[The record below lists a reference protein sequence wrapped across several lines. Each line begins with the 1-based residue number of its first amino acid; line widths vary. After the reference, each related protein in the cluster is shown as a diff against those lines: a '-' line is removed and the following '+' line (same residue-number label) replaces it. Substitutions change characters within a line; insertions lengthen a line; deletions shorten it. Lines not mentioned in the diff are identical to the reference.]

1 IRRMPS
7 YTSETA
13 STTSPTPLSIHL
25 EPEQRHLS
33 LNATFA
39 IPNTEF
45 QSVKDEEPSRVSS
58 EGARLTEQSNVQ
70 TAYLSISSRSTSE
83 YPLQTS
89 AIDFICVCEAKTP
102 LDTGGSS
109 VENGHHPPAE
119 HCYESTV
126 SDDKALASMIATH
139 FRATTA
145 FKNACRPTV
154 KPQVPMTGLKDITS
168 TPQLVYCITLLL
180 NNSESALHG
189 ESVKRPVDL
198 SKKEGRWLQGAK
210 EDPEIQKYLC
220 SLTSMMVRAFVDARS
235 QCPDLTAEIVLL
247 GPVLHRDD
255 YHTLLSHFIKTL
267 NHVRWQNIE
276 YLRGMIHLVQSAS
289 PGVLADSHVD
299 KILTAIRV
307 HLEITTKDN
316 HHLIFAATK
325 ILGVMASGIVKDLD
339 RQRDHRPLLD
349 VLHATSCKDRS
360 LEFQVECARQACLYL
375 SADETPLRRVLCSA
389 HLATTDVPMIDE
401 VSTLDVQTAIATVEL
416 LRHAS
421 SASAIDVDVVI
432 TEVDRARAGVIAGSD
447 AEVVKEAG
455 QIRQKEAW
463 YPALQ
468 AAETLVHHGRLVE
481 FSQLVCDTSCCYDLN
496 FQRGVCQI
504 IGEIAIDPLWTVA
517 TRRGAIDC
525 LLGLYRLHGADIDFD
540 TGHNIRPSIVAILR
554 HISSMKQSDIK
565 KYASTLLSDLPGR
578 DSCNLQLFHPWM
590 TRLPLPPSYRLL
602 RRAQAIPQE
611 ESQLKYLRNVRLQE
625 CLQPLY
631 VTLQATT
638 SCGASRDTPC
648 SLITTMQGFLESN
661 RLVYLLLGESGSGK
675 TSSCRRLER
684 ELWNDYNNG
693 GMIPVYIDLSYI
705 DTPEHNLI
713 ETQLHTHG
721 FSDDEI
727 QQLLQHRQFVIIC
740 DGYDVRRLTTNLY
753 KTNQLGR
760 WDVKMIINCRS
771 TFLPSDYQGRFRP
784 HGSSHYF
791 DKSADLYEES
801 TIASLSE
808 SDIKE
813 FIQQYVRDLPAQEP
827 LGRLH
832 LSIADDYWN
841 ALAAI
846 PNMVNVVENPF
857 LLTLALKN
865 LPSLSHDS
873 LDPARRETTRDQLY
887 NNFVNS
893 WIDAN
898 KKRLDSTILSQESSY
913 AYELLCDS
921 DFRWCARDFL
931 KRFATAMRK
940 HQKNRLVVKY
950 TEREDKNSWKAE
962 FLGRVIEATLLR
974 EASPLT
980 KTGNQH
986 RFLYDSLF
994 VFFRFL
1000 AAYDPFEDEDSS
1012 NDSDDDDSFDGQ
1024 DGFHDD
1030 GDLTDG
1036 NAGSNG
1042 GSDGSADDNNRST
1055 GDSDRSSGG
1064 SDGPT
1069 GGNDGSTGGN
1079 DGPTGGNAGST
1090 GGNDSS
1096 TSGGDGPAG
1105 GGDGPTGGN
1114 DDPTGGRVDF
1124 GDSRGGT
1131 RNGSSSGGGKDAPEE
1146 DKAGSHRSKDVSRS
1160 KKKRRSNKPPLS
1172 TSSDLFSDVN
1182 YLDDLEVL
1190 ELLVERAKADLRMR
1204 RCLFTV
1210 IEQSKLS
1217 TAPSLA
1223 AANSITILFKAGER
1237 FLNIDLSDVRIPSN
1251 YILREALEFIE
1262 TDLVTMLCRLGIPTL
1277 KHSTTTIMTALA
1289 DVNFDP
1295 TTHGPITPLPTL
1307 VVLESQQQ
1315 IGSGDTSKMTAL
1327 ADVNFDLTTHG
1338 SITPPPTVVILESQQ
1353 QIGSEDASKIT
1364 TLSDVNFDLT
1374 THGSITPPPALVILE
1389 SRRQIGS
1396 KDTCK
1401 MTALA
1406 NDNFYH
1412 TTHGLINP
1420 QIGSEVTMTALADV
1434 NFYHTTHGPIN
1445 PPPTL
1450 VILES
1455 QQQIGSEATSKM
1467 TVSARHL
1474 QHHALVPEFVSEY
1487 TLGDELGSG
1496 GFSFVVSATRNSD
1509 QKEVAVK
1516 FIFREKVPVHGW
1528 AWDPELGVIPM
1539 EIYVLRNVAHANII
1553 GFMNVYQD
1561 HKYFY
1566 LVMEMHGT
1574 PWSAINPPL
1583 NRTQG
1588 PMKGTMAQATMNQ
1601 RNAAVAAADASAA
1614 RSTSTISSGSYQD
1627 ISISSSSSSLYQT
1640 TDSSDKAHQPANS
1653 ALLARASCDLFE
1665 CVEYHYKFTETQ
1677 ARVIFKQI
1685 VECVH
1690 YLNLRGI
1697 CHRDLKDEN
1706 FVIDNDFRVKLIDFG
1721 SAVIIPKP
1729 QGKLFDRFYG
1739 TINYASPEILKGE
1752 KYRAESAEIWSL
1764 GILFYI
1770 ILYGEVPF
1778 NDPMQAISGPYIPPR
1793 VKSSAECIHLLN
1805 WMLAKKPERRATI
1818 EDVVNHPW
1826 VVGVGRPDM
1835 SQI

>member
-1 IRRMPS
+1 MNQHIQYNNPRASEALTKKATEVAIMAITKIVTIATTIFTAIIINIPVMTPTTTTTTIPTHPINNMHIGRMPS

-33 LNATFA
+33 LSATFA

-58 EGARLTEQSNVQ
+58 EGARLTEQSNIQ
-70 TAYLSISSRSTSE
+70 TAYLSITSRSTSE

-89 AIDFICVCEAKTP
+89 AIDFIRVNQAKTP
-102 LDTGGSS
+102 TDTGDSS

-126 SDDKALASMIATH
+126 SDDKALANMMATH

-145 FKNACRPTV
+145 FKNACRPTI
-154 KPQVPMTGLKDITS
+154 KPQVPMTGLNDITS

-180 NNSESALHG
+180 NNSESVLHG

-198 SKKEGRWLQGAK
+198 SKREGRWLRGAR

-220 SLTSMMVRAFVDARS
+220 SLTSMMVWAFVDARS

-247 GPVLHRDD
+247 GPVLNRDD
-255 YHTLLSHFIKTL
+255 YHTLLSHFIKSL
-267 NHVRWQNIE
+267 NHARWQNIE
-276 YLRGMIHLVQSAS
+276 YLRGMIRLVQSAS
-289 PGVLADSHVD
+289 PGVLADDDVD

-307 HLEITTKDN
+307 HLGITTKDY
-316 HHLIFAATK
+316 HHLVFAATK
-325 ILGVMASGIVKDLD
+325 VLGVMASGIAKDLD
-339 RQRDHRPLLD
+339 RQRDYRPLLD

-375 SADETPLRRVLCSA
+375 SADETPLRKVLCSA

-401 VSTLDVQTAIATVEL
+401 VSTLDVQSVIAAVEH
-416 LRHAS
+416 LRHVS
-421 SASAIDVDVVI
+421 STSAIDVDVVI
-432 TEVDRARAGVIAGSD
+432 TEVNRARAGVIAGSD
-447 AEVVKEAG
+447 AKVVKEAG
-455 QIRQKEAW
+455 HIRQKEAW

-468 AAETLVHHGRLVE
+468 AAETFVQHGRLVE
-481 FSQLVCDTSCCYDLN
+481 FSQLVCDASCRYDLN
-496 FQRGVCQI
+496 FQRGACQI

-517 TRRGAIDC
+517 SRRSAIDC
-525 LLGLYRLHGADIDFD
+525 LLGLYHLHGADIDFD

-554 HISSMKQSDIK
+554 HISNMKQSDIK
-565 KYASTLLSDLPGR
+565 KYASTLLSDLPGK
-578 DSCNLQLFHPWM
+578 DSCNLQIFHPWM
-590 TRLPLPPSYRLL
+590 TRLPLPPFYRLL

-611 ESQLKYLRNVRLQE
+611 ETQLRYLRRMRLQE
-625 CLQPLY
+625 CLQPIY
-631 VTLQATT
+631 VTLQATS

-648 SLITTMQGFLESN
+648 SLITTMQGFLKSD

-684 ELWNDYNNG
+684 ELWDDYNNG
-693 GMIPVYIDLSYI
+693 GMIPIYIDLSYI
-705 DTPEHNLI
+705 DTPEHKLI

-740 DGYDVRRLTTNLY
+740 DGYDVRRLTTNLF
-753 KTNQLGR
+753 KTNQLGQ

-784 HGSSHYF
+784 HGPDHYF
-791 DKSADLYEES
+791 DKSANLYEES

-857 LLTLALKN
+857 LLTLALRN
-865 LPSLSHDS
+865 LPSLSHDA

-898 KKRLDSTILSQESSY
+898 KKRLDSTILSQESSD
-913 AYELLCDS
+913 AYDLLCDPN
-921 DFRWCARDFL
+921 FRWCVRDFL

-962 FLGRVIEATLLR
+962 FLGRAIEATLLR

-980 KTGNQH
+980 KTGNHH

-1000 AAYDPFEDEDSS
+1000 AAYDPFEDDDSP
-1012 NDSDDDDSFDGQ
+1012 NNNDDDDSFDGQ

-1036 NAGSNG
+1036 NTGSSG

-1064 SDGPT
+1064 SDSPTDGNDNPT

-1079 DGPTGGNAGST
+1079 DGPTGGNDGST
-1090 GGNDSS
+1090 GGNYSS
-1096 TSGGDGPAG
+1096 TGGS
-1105 GGDGPTGGN
+1105 
-1114 DDPTGGRVDF
+1114 DDPTGDRVDF
-1124 GDSRGGT
+1124 GDSHGGT
-1131 RNGSSSGGGKDAPEE
+1131 RNGSSSGGGKDASEE
-1146 DKAGSHRSKDVSRS
+1146 DKGGSRRSKDVSRS
-1160 KKKRRSNKPPLS
+1160 KKKSRSNKPLLS
-1172 TSSDLFSDVN
+1172 TLFSDVN

-1190 ELLVERAKADLRMR
+1190 ELLVERAQVDSRMR
-1204 RCLFTV
+1204 KCLFTV

-1237 FLNIDLSDVRIPSN
+1237 FLNIDLNDVRIPGN
-1251 YILREALEFIE
+1251 YILREALEFME
-1262 TDLVTMLCRLGIPTL
+1262 TDLVHMLCRLAMPIL
-1277 KHSTTTIMTALA
+1277 KHSTTTIMTPLADVNFDPTTHGPIAPPPTLVILESQQQIGSEYTSKMTALA

-1295 TTHGPITPLPTL
+1295 TTHGPI
-1307 VVLESQQQ
+1307 
-1315 IGSGDTSKMTAL
+1315 A
-1327 ADVNFDLTTHG
+1327 
-1338 SITPPPTVVILESQQ
+1338 
-1353 QIGSEDASKIT
+1353 
-1364 TLSDVNFDLT
+1364 
-1374 THGSITPPPALVILE
+1374 
-1389 SRRQIGS
+1389 
-1396 KDTCK
+1396 
-1401 MTALA
+1401 
-1406 NDNFYH
+1406 
-1412 TTHGLINP
+1412 
-1420 QIGSEVTMTALADV
+1420 
-1434 NFYHTTHGPIN
+1434 

-1455 QQQIGSEATSKM
+1455 QQQIGSEDTSKM

-1487 TLGDELGSG
+1487 TLGDELGYG
-1496 GFSFVVSATRNSD
+1496 GSSIVVSATRNSD

-1516 FIFREKVPVHGW
+1516 FIFREKVTVHGW
-1528 AWDPELGVIPM
+1528 VKDPELGVIPV
-1539 EIYVLRNVAHANII
+1539 EIYILRNVAHANII
-1553 GFMNVYQD
+1553 GFLNVYQD

-1574 PWSAINPPL
+1574 PWSAINPLL
-1583 NRTQG
+1583 NNMQG
-1588 PMKGTMAQATMNQ
+1588 SMMGTVVQATINQ
-1601 RNAAVAAADASAA
+1601 RNVAVAAVDPSAT

-1627 ISISSSSSSLYQT
+1627 ISISSSSSSLYQAT
-1640 TDSSDKAHQPANS
+1640 GSSDKAHQPANS
-1653 ALLARASCDLFE
+1653 ALLAHRASCDLFA
-1665 CVEYHYKFTETQ
+1665 CVEYHSRFTETQ

-1690 YLNLRGI
+1690 YLNSRGI
-1697 CHRDLKDEN
+1697 CHRDIKDEN
-1706 FVIDNDFRVKLIDFG
+1706 FVIDNDLRVKLIDFG

-1729 QGKLFDRFYG
+1729 QGKLFDRYYG
-1739 TINYASPEILKGE
+1739 TIDYASPEILRGE
-1752 KYRAESAEIWSL
+1752 KYRAEAAEIWSL

-1778 NDPMQAISGPYIPPR
+1778 SDPVQAISGPYTLPR
-1793 VKSSAECIHLLN
+1793 VRSSGECLHLLN

-1818 EDVVNHPW
+1818 EDVANHPW
-1826 VVGVGRPDM
+1826 IVGVSIPNV
-1835 SQI
+1835 S